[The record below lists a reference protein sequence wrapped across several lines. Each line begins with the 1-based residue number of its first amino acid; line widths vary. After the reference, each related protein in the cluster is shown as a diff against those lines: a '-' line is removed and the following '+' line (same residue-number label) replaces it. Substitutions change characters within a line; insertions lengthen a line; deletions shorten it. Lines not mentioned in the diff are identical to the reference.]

1 MSTDRERIAL
11 VLEHLKMN
19 ANELAISLGY
29 PRTDRI
35 YNIINGRNGISSS
48 LAKDICRIHHINY
61 KWLLG
66 ENVCML
72 DEKTTVNNDEE
83 NGTSE
88 EFWMSLTQSQQK
100 TILELVERIKVLQ
113 EENIILVKS
122 LSKEKIG

>member
-1 MSTDRERIAL
+1 MFDVKNFRKDLKLTQQQLAEILGCGQANISAMEKDSKAL
-11 VLEHLKMN
+11 TPEQDKILLSMFGEETIRQYTTN
-19 ANELAISLGY
+19 N
-29 PRTDRI
+29 
-35 YNIINGRNGISSS
+35 
-48 LAKDICRIHHINY
+48 KD
-61 KWLLG
+61 
-66 ENVCML
+66 
-72 DEKTTVNNDEE
+72 NDC